1 MDQEREDR
9 GGVFVAD
16 EIASAEEEKAAAAE
30 AAARREEEEELRR
43 QNELERR
50 MEEAAADLERRMEA
64 VFVTDEIASAE
75 EEKADAA
82 DAYALRYG

>member
-1 MDQEREDR
+1 MDREGEDG

-16 EIASAEEEKAAAAE
+16 EIASAEEEKAAAAK

-43 QNELERR
+43 LSDLERR

-64 VFVTDEIASAE
+64 VFVADEITSVE

-82 DAYALRYG
+82 DAGALRCG